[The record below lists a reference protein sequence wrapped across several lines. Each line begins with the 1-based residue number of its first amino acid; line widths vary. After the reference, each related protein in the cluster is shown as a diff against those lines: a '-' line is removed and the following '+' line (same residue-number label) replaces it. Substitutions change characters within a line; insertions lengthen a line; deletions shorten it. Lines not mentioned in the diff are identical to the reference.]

1 MARGI
6 KKVEY
11 LLHQIM
17 TVRISKILMINKSLI
32 LLTKGEYRTKI
43 VNRNEEYH
51 NR

>member
-1 MARGI
+1 MR
-6 KKVEY
+6 KLEC

-17 TVRISKILMINKSLI
+17 TVRISKILIINKPLI

-43 VNRNEEYH
+43 VNRNDEYH